1 MFVLG
6 FVSMLIGF
14 SSVFRTIGMSST
26 DAGPFLFSFIESM
39 TAAAVL
45 WLLGSVA
52 LAIRDIARNSFTQ
65 K

>member
-6 FVSMLIGF
+6 LVSMVIGF
-14 SSVFRTIGMSST
+14 ASVFRTIGMSST
-26 DAGPFLFSFIESM
+26 DAGPLLFSFIESIM
-39 TAAAVL
+39 AAAVL